1 MSKETESNTFP
12 PEQVVRG
19 IYEVIVVGAGHAGCE
34 AALASARMGR
44 KTLLLTMNL
53 DSVALMPCNPSM
65 GGPAKGHLIKE
76 IDALGGEVGRN
87 TDRTFIQIRLLN
99 TSKGPAVQALRAQC
113 DKQAY
118 RLAMKFAL
126 EGQPNL
132 ELKQA
137 TIARLLSHIGDDG
150 RPVVTGVVT
159 NNGWQYEAGAI
170 ILTTGTFINGRLV
183 VGEKTQPGGRAG
195 EGPALGISDS
205 LRALGLEVRRFK
217 TGTPP
222 RIDARTIDFSKT
234 EPQPGNRIP
243 LYFSG
248 TFINGR
254 LVVGEKTQPG
264 GRAGEGPALGI
275 SDSLRALGLE
285 VRRFKTGT
293 PPRIDARTIDFSK
306 TEPQPGNR
314 IPLYF
319 SQDVSARQD
328 VQLPGGRPNP
338 IYPITDEDL
347 NGWRPQLPCYLI
359 HTTER
364 THQIIRDNLH
374 RSPLYTGII
383 EGIGPRYC
391 PSIED
396 KIVRFADKNR
406 HQIFLEPEGWR
417 TGEVYVQ
424 GMNTSLP
431 EDVQLAMLRS
441 IPALEHVEMMRVGYA
456 VEYDYVPPEQL
467 YPTLQTKPV
476 SGLFLA
482 GQINGTSGYEEA
494 AAQGI
499 MAGINAALHV
509 HDEEPFVLGRHEA
522 YIGVLIDDLVT
533 RPMSEPY
540 RLHTSRAEYRL
551 LLRPES
557 ADLRLSDYAYKFGLI
572 DDTRYAQVINKRD
585 SIRRT
590 LAQLDI
596 LVFTSSRTTEAYA
609 QEIGFAPLGQM
620 LTARELLRRP
630 TVTYHQVARL
640 AEQVEPALPPLT
652 ESVAEEVELQ
662 VKYES
667 YVRKQEQTVHRT
679 RRMEEH
685 LIPQTIDYNAV
696 QHLRTQARQKLMRTL
711 PRTIGQA
718 SRVEGVTP
726 ADIAI
731 LMVYLEKQRL
741 VQINT

>member
-1 MSKETESNTFP
+1 MDAPVEM
-12 PEQVVRG
+12 VRG
-19 IYEVIVVGAGHAGCE
+19 RYDVIVVGAGHAGCE

-87 TDRTFIQIRLLN
+87 TDRTFIQVRLLN

-118 RLAMKFAL
+118 RLAMKYVL
-126 EGQPNL
+126 EGQANL

-137 TIARLLSHIGDDG
+137 TIARLLSETGADG
-150 RPVVTGVVT
+150 RIKVTGVVT

-195 EGPALGISDS
+195 EGPALGIQDS
-205 LRALGLEVRRFK
+205 LKALGLEVRRFK

-234 EPQPGNRIP
+234 VPQPGSRVP
-243 LYFSG
+243 LF
-248 TFINGR
+248 F
-254 LVVGEKTQPG
+254 
-264 GRAGEGPALGI
+264 A
-275 SDSLRALGLE
+275 
-285 VRRFKTGT
+285 
-293 PPRIDARTIDFSK
+293 
-306 TEPQPGNR
+306 
-314 IPLYF
+314 
-319 SQDVSARQD
+319 QDTSARED
-328 VQLPGGRPNP
+328 VQLPGSRPNP
-338 IYPITDEDL
+338 LYPVTDEDL
-347 NGWRPQLPCYLI
+347 HGWRPQLPCYLV
-359 HTTER
+359 HTTEQ
-364 THQIIRDNLH
+364 THHIIRNNLH

-396 KIVRFADKNR
+396 KIVRFAGKST
-406 HQIFLEPEGWR
+406 HQVFLEPEGWR
-417 TGEVYVQ
+417 TAEVYVQ

-467 YPTLQTKPV
+467 FTTLETKTV

-499 MAGINAALHV
+499 MAGINAALHARN
-509 HDEEPFVLGRHEA
+509 EAPFVLGRHEA

-551 LLRPES
+551 LLRPDS
-557 ADLRLSDYAYKFGLI
+557 ADLRLSDYAYRFGLI
-572 DDTRYAQVINKRD
+572 DEARYAQVVQKQK
-585 SIRRT
+585 SIEHT
-590 LAQLDI
+590 LAQLDSI
-596 LVFTSSRTTEAYA
+596 TFTSSRLVETCA
-609 QEIGFAPLGQM
+609 QEVGIAPLGQR
-620 LTARELLRRP
+620 LSARELLRRP
-630 TVTYHQVARL
+630 EVCYA
-640 AEQVEPALPPLT
+640 QVEQLAQRLTSPYLPALPGAT
-652 ESVAEEVELQ
+652 
-662 VKYES
+662 
-667 YVRKQEQTVHRT
+667 
-679 RRMEEH
+679 
-685 LIPQTIDYNAV
+685 
-696 QHLRTQARQKLMRTL
+696 
-711 PRTIGQA
+711 
-718 SRVEGVTP
+718 
-726 ADIAI
+726 ADA
-731 LMVYLEKQRL
+731 
-741 VQINT
+741 

>member
-1 MSKETESNTFP
+1 MDNNNGENPSIP
-12 PEQVVRG
+12 PDQLVRG
-19 IYEVIVVGAGHAGCE
+19 TYDVIVVGAGHAGCE
-34 AALASARMGR
+34 AALACARMGC

-53 DSVALMPCNPSM
+53 DSIALMPCNPSM

-76 IDALGGEVGRN
+76 IDALGGEIGRN

-99 TSKGPAVQALRAQC
+99 TSKGPAVRALRAQC

-118 RLAMKFAL
+118 RLAMKYVL

-132 ELKQA
+132 TLKQA
-137 TIARLLSHIGDDG
+137 RVVHLLSDVDAGG
-150 RPVVTGVVT
+150 RPRVTGVVT
-159 NNGWQYEAGAI
+159 SNSWKYEGDGWQYRAPAV

-183 VGEKTQPGGRAG
+183 VGDKTQPGGRAG

-205 LRALGLEVRRFK
+205 LRALGLEVSRFK

-234 EPQPGNRIP
+234 EPQPGSRVP
-243 LYFSG
+243 LYFSHD
-248 TFINGR
+248 T
-254 LVVGEKTQPG
+254 T
-264 GRAGEGPALGI
+264 
-275 SDSLRALGLE
+275 
-285 VRRFKTGT
+285 VR
-293 PPRIDARTIDFSK
+293 
-306 TEPQPGNR
+306 E
-314 IPLYF
+314 
-319 SQDVSARQD
+319 D
-328 VQLPGGRPNP
+328 VQLPGSRPNP
-338 IYPITDEDL
+338 LYPVTGEDL
-347 NGWRPQLPCYLI
+347 HGWRPQLPCYLV
-359 HTTER
+359 HTTEQ
-364 THQIIRDNLH
+364 THHIIRNNLH

-396 KIVRFADKNR
+396 KIVRFAGKST

-417 TGEVYVQ
+417 TAEVYVQ

-456 VEYDYVPPEQL
+456 VEYDHVPPEQL
-467 YPTLQTKPV
+467 FATLQTKAV

-499 MAGINAALHV
+499 MAGINAALQV
-509 HDEEPFVLGRHEA
+509 RGEAPFVLGRHEA
-522 YIGVLIDDLVT
+522 YLGVLIDDLVT

-551 LLRPES
+551 LLRPDS
-557 ADLRLSDYAYKFGLI
+557 ADLRLSDYAYKYGLI
-572 DDTRYAQVINKRD
+572 DEARYAQVVQKRE
-585 SIRRT
+585 SIQHT
-590 LAQLDI
+590 LEQLDRI
-596 LVFTSSRTTEAYA
+596 TFTSSRLIEASA
-609 QEIGFAPLGQM
+609 QEVGIASLGQR
-620 LTARELLRRP
+620 LSARELLRRP
-630 TVTYHQVARL
+630 EVSYA
-640 AEQVEPALPPLT
+640 QVEQLSQRVASTSLPDLPDAT
-652 ESVAEEVELQ
+652 AEEVELQ

-679 RRMEEH
+679 RRLEEQ
-685 LIPQTIDYNAV
+685 LIPETINYQDV
-696 QHLRTQARQKLMRTL
+696 SHLRTQARQKLTL
-711 PRTIGQA
+711 TRPRTVGQA

-726 ADIAI
+726 ADVAI
-731 LMVYLEKQRL
+731 LMVYLEKQRTME
-741 VQINT
+741 IHS

>member
-1 MSKETESNTFP
+1 MSNETESNTLP

-234 EPQPGNRIP
+234 EPQPG
-243 LYFSG
+243 S
-248 TFINGR
+248 
-254 LVVGEKTQPG
+254 
-264 GRAGEGPALGI
+264 
-275 SDSLRALGLE
+275 
-285 VRRFKTGT
+285 
-293 PPRIDARTIDFSK
+293 
-306 TEPQPGNR
+306 R

-338 IYPITDEDL
+338 IYPTTDEDL
-347 NGWRPQLPCYLI
+347 IGWRSQLPCYLV

-572 DDTRYAQVINKRD
+572 GDMRYAQVIHKRD
-585 SIRRT
+585 SIHRT

-640 AEQVEPALPPLT
+640 AEYVEPALPPLT

-741 VQINT
+741 AQINT

>member
-1 MSKETESNTFP
+1 MSNESEGNALP
-12 PEQVVRG
+12 PVQVLRG
-19 IYEVIVVGAGHAGCE
+19 VYEVIVVGAGHAGCE
-34 AALASARMGR
+34 AALACARMGR

-87 TDRTFIQIRLLN
+87 TDRTFIQVRLLN

-118 RLAMKFAL
+118 RLAMKYVL

-137 TIARLLSHIGDDG
+137 TIARLLSRIGDDG
-150 RPVVTGVVT
+150 RPLVEGVVT

-205 LRALGLEVRRFK
+205 LVALGLEVRRFK

-234 EPQPGNRIP
+234 EPQPGSRVP
-243 LYFSG
+243 LF
-248 TFINGR
+248 
-254 LVVGEKTQPG
+254 
-264 GRAGEGPALGI
+264 
-275 SDSLRALGLE
+275 
-285 VRRFKTGT
+285 
-293 PPRIDARTIDFSK
+293 
-306 TEPQPGNR
+306 
-314 IPLYF
+314 F
-319 SQDVSARQD
+319 SQDTSARKD

-338 IYPITDEDL
+338 IYPVTDEDL
-347 NGWRPQLPCYLI
+347 NGWRPQLPCYLV

-396 KIVRFADKNR
+396 KIVRFADKSR

-441 IPALEHVEMMRVGYA
+441 IPALERVEMMRVGYA
-456 VEYDYVPPEQL
+456 VEYDYIPPEQL
-467 YPTLQTKPV
+467 SPTLQTKAV

-499 MAGINAALHV
+499 IAGINAALHV
-509 HDEEPFVLGRHEA
+509 RGETPFVLGRHEA
-522 YIGVLIDDLVT
+522 YIGVMIDDLVT

-557 ADLRLSDYAYKFGLI
+557 ADLRLSDYAYKYGLI
-572 DDTRYAQVINKRD
+572 DDARF
-585 SIRRT
+585 
-590 LAQLDI
+590 AQLVHKRKSIQRALTQLDT
-596 LVFTSSRTTEAYA
+596 LVFTSSRTTEAFV
-609 QEIGFAPLGQM
+609 QEIGLAPLGQM
-620 LTARELLRRP
+620 LSARELLRRP
-630 TVTYHQVARL
+630 SVTYHQVTQL
-640 AEQVEPALPPLT
+640 AQSICKGKANSTEYSRPENPDDSEHVLPELT
-652 ESVAEEVELQ
+652 TSIAEEVELQ

-667 YVRKQEQTVHRT
+667 YVRKQEQFVHRT

-685 LIPQTIDYNAV
+685 QIPETMDYNVV
-696 QHLRTQARQKLMRTL
+696 QHLRTQARQKLIRMR

-741 VQINT
+741 AHIPT

>member
-1 MSKETESNTFP
+1 MSHESGDNMHP
-12 PEQVVRG
+12 PVQVLRG
-19 IYEVIVVGAGHAGCE
+19 VYDVIVVGAGHAGCE
-34 AALASARMGR
+34 AALACARMGR

-87 TDRTFIQIRLLN
+87 TDRTFIQVRLLN

-118 RLAMKFAL
+118 RLAMKYVL

-137 TIARLLSHIGDDG
+137 TIARLLSETGDVG
-150 RPVVTGVVT
+150 RAKVTGVVT

-205 LRALGLEVRRFK
+205 LIALGLEVRRFK

-234 EPQPGNRIP
+234 IPQLGSREP
-243 LYFSG
+243 LF
-248 TFINGR
+248 
-254 LVVGEKTQPG
+254 
-264 GRAGEGPALGI
+264 
-275 SDSLRALGLE
+275 
-285 VRRFKTGT
+285 
-293 PPRIDARTIDFSK
+293 
-306 TEPQPGNR
+306 
-314 IPLYF
+314 F
-319 SQDVSARQD
+319 SQDTSARED

-338 IYPITDEDL
+338 IYPTTDEDL
-347 NGWRPQLPCYLI
+347 HGWRPQLPCYLV
-359 HTTER
+359 HTTEQ

-441 IPALEHVEMMRVGYA
+441 IPALECVEMMRVGYA

-467 YPTLQTKPV
+467 SPTLQVKAV
-476 SGLFLA
+476 RGLFLA

-494 AAQGI
+494 AAQGSV
-499 MAGINAALHV
+499 AGINAALSV
-509 HDEEPFVLGRHEA
+509 RGEAPFVLGRHEA
-522 YIGVLIDDLVT
+522 YIGVMIDDLVT

-557 ADLRLSDYAYKFGLI
+557 ADLRLSDYAYTFGLI
-572 DDTRYAQVINKRD
+572 DDARYAQVVQKRE
-585 SIRRT
+585 SIQHT
-590 LAQLDI
+590 LTQLDR
-596 LVFTSSRTTEAYA
+596 LVFTSSRTTESFV
-609 QEIGFAPLGQM
+609 QGLGIDPLGQM
-620 LTARELLRRP
+620 LSARELLRRP
-630 TVTYHQVARL
+630 QVSYQQVAQL
-640 AEQVEPALPPLT
+640 AHNVFQKKKALSEMSEDEEGNRFEDAGTDAHDAELPELPAPI
-652 ESVAEEVELQ
+652 AEEVELQ

-667 YVRKQEQTVHRT
+667 YVRKQEHIVHRT

-685 LIPQTIDYNAV
+685 QIPETLDYTEV
-696 QHLRTQARQKLMRTL
+696 QHLRIQARQKLIRTR

-726 ADIAI
+726 ADIAM
-731 LMVYLEKQRL
+731 LMIYLEKQQL
-741 VQINT
+741 TKTSV

>member
-1 MSKETESNTFP
+1 MSTGV
-12 PEQVVRG
+12 EQHFSAERPVRG
-19 IYEVIVVGAGHAGCE
+19 RYEVIVVGAGHAGCE
-34 AALASARMGR
+34 AALACARMGR

-76 IDALGGEVGRN
+76 IDALGGEIGRN

-118 RLAMKFAL
+118 RLAMKFVL
-126 EGQPNL
+126 EAEPNL

-137 TIARLLSHIGDDG
+137 TISQLLIETRPDG
-150 RPVVTGVVT
+150 RHEIVGVIT
-159 NNGWQYEAGAI
+159 NNGWRYEAGAV

-183 VGEKTQPGGRAG
+183 VGDKTQPGGRAG

-205 LRALGLEVRRFK
+205 LRAYGLEVRRFK

-234 EPQPGNRIP
+234 EPQPGSRVP
-243 LYFSG
+243 LF
-248 TFINGR
+248 
-254 LVVGEKTQPG
+254 
-264 GRAGEGPALGI
+264 
-275 SDSLRALGLE
+275 
-285 VRRFKTGT
+285 
-293 PPRIDARTIDFSK
+293 
-306 TEPQPGNR
+306 
-314 IPLYF
+314 F
-319 SQDVSARQD
+319 SQDITARQD

-338 IYPITDEDL
+338 IYPLVDEDMH
-347 NGWRPQLPCYLI
+347 GWRPQLPCYLVR
-359 HTTER
+359 TTAR
-364 THQIIRDNLH
+364 THEIIRSNLH
-374 RSPLYTGII
+374 RSPLYTGVI

-396 KIVRFADKNR
+396 KIVRFADKST

-431 EDVQLAMLRS
+431 EDVQLEMLRS
-441 IPALEHVEMMRVGYA
+441 IPALERAEMMRVGYA
-456 VEYDYVPPEQL
+456 VEYDYVPPHQL
-467 YPTLQTKPV
+467 FPTLETKPV
-476 SGLFLA
+476 ARLFLA

-499 MAGINAALHV
+499 MAGINAALIV
-509 HDEEPFVLGRHEA
+509 RGGDGFVLGRHEA

-551 LLRPES
+551 LLRPDS
-557 ADLRLSDYAYKFGLI
+557 ADLRLSDHAFRLGLI
-572 DDTRYAQVINKRD
+572 DDTRYSQVEEKRAMIA
-585 SIRRT
+585 ST
-590 LAQLDI
+590 LSQLDR
-596 LVFTSSRTTEAYA
+596 VFFTSSRATEAQA
-609 QEIGFAPLGQM
+609 QELGIQPLGQKM
-620 LTARELLRRP
+620 SARELLRRP
-630 TVTYHQVARL
+630 EVRYEQVAHLSHSVQRVAYVDEGQGVPGVQEPVETNQETLPLL
-640 AEQVEPALPPLT
+640 AEQT
-652 ESVAEEVELQ
+652 AEELELQ

-667 YVRKQEQTVHRT
+667 YVRKQEQTIHRT
-679 RRMEEH
+679 QRLEEQR
-685 LIPQTIDYNAV
+685 IPEWLDYREV
-696 QHLRTQARQKLMRTL
+696 SHLRTEARQKLMRTQ
-711 PRTIGQA
+711 PRTVGQA

-731 LMVYLEKQRL
+731 LMVYLEKQRATRKG
-741 VQINT
+741 V